1 MITEFQDG
9 FITKTKLNELV
20 GGINNNTER
29 LAELDVIVLTENVT
43 KTVGSGGDFTT
54 LNLAINWCKKVIP
67 NGYKVTLQ
75 LMAGFVWS
83 ENISLDNVNL
93 SNVEITSV
101 DSVVNATF
109 DDTRFAVW
117 GKDSQMPKWSILLQ
131 CLKSTI
137 NGMRLDKCDIKF
149 SSNCGIINGNNNLLA
164 FSSRIYSDGTILA
177 YYNTGSNSL
186 GVCEFHSGTSVMASI
201 HCSNL
206 SIVGSEFMGSFIKC
220 KHIFVNDC
228 GVIHAVSLSPESYA
242 NLIKLTISSSSTAF
256 VTYSSGTFDL
266 YAHESSRALIG
277 ELVKGVRYINSTTGS
292 SVDAHN
298 LIFTK
303 ATVSYGGII
312 SASGSTGTLSQT
324 ANTITADGIIFK

>member
-1 MITEFQDG
+1 MITQFQDG

-20 GGINNNTER
+20 GGINNINSN
-29 LAELDVIVLTENVT
+29 ILTTDIT
-43 KTVGSGGDFTT
+43 KTVGSGGDFAT
-54 LNLAINWCKKVIP
+54 LNLAISWCKTLIPMSFKV
-67 NGYKVTLQ
+67 NLQ

-131 CLKSTI
+131 CSKSTM

-149 SSNCGIINGNNNLLA
+149 SNNCGIINGNNNLLA

-177 YYNTGSNSL
+177 YYNTGSGSL
-186 GVCEFHSGTSVMASI
+186 GVCEFYLGTSVMASI

-206 SIVGSEFMGSFIKC
+206 SIVGSEFMGNFIKC
-220 KHIFVNDC
+220 KNIFVNDC

-242 NLIKLTISSSSTAF
+242 NSIKLTISSSSTAF

-266 YAHESSRALIG
+266 YAHESSRASIG
-277 ELVKGVRYINSTTGS
+277 DFVTGVRYINSTTGS
-292 SVDAHN
+292 SVDVHN
-298 LIFTK
+298 LTFTK
-303 ATVSYGGII
+303 ATVLYGGTII
-312 SASGSTGTLSQT
+312 ANGSTGTLSQT
-324 ANTITADGIIFK
+324 ANTITANGIIFK

>member
-29 LAELDVIVLTENVT
+29 LAELDVIVLTENTT

-67 NGYKVTLQ
+67 NEYKVTLQ

-109 DDTRFAVW
+109 DGTSFAVW
-117 GKDSQMPKWSILLQ
+117 GKDSHMPKWSILLQ

-177 YYNTGSNSL
+177 YYNTGSGSF
-186 GVCEFHSGTSVMASI
+186 GVCEFYLGTSVMASI

-206 SIVGSEFMGSFIKC
+206 SIIGSEFMGNFIKC
-220 KHIFVNDC
+220 RDISVNDC
-228 GVIHAVSLSPESYA
+228 GVIHAVSLLPESYTS
-242 NLIKLTISSSSTAF
+242 LIELTISGSSTAS
-256 VTYSSGTFDL
+256 VTYNSGTFDL
-266 YAHESSRALIG
+266 YAYESSRVSIG
-277 ELVKGVRYINSTTGS
+277 DFVTGVRYINSSTGS
-292 SVDAHN
+292 SVNVHN
-298 LIFTK
+298 STFTT
-303 ATVSYGGII
+303 ATVLYGGTII
-312 SASGSTGTLSQT
+312 ANGSTGTLSQT
-324 ANTITADGIIFK
+324 ANTITENGIIFK